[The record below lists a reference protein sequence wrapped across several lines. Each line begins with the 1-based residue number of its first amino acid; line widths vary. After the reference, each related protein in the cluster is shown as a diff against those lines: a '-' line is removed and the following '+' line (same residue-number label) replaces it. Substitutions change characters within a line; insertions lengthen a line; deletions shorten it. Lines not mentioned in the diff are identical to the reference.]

1 MYNRQT
7 SYCYTRFRVGMLLRY
22 IKLFAIL
29 GLLIGLV
36 VVAVGCASA
45 PKALETEADFIG
57 FITEIHPIGR
67 GDTLG

>member
-1 MYNRQT
+1 
-7 SYCYTRFRVGMLLRY
+7 MLLRY

-36 VVAVGCASA
+36 VVAVDCASA